1 MSALLD
7 RRPAAVRASQ
17 GFVRGSKRISL
28 MSAEDDR
35 NRAELEFL
43 TTRLSELRA
52 ELQANE
58 AELGMPIDEETA
70 PKIIAEV
77 VSVLR
82 DAGKAELAVRYE
94 TAVTEAMSAIA
105 DHQRLIEDK
114 ADDVAISAARER
126 QDDAVENLQR
136 VDAEVDAF
144 LEGRR

>member
-1 MSALLD
+1 
-7 RRPAAVRASQ
+7 V
-17 GFVRGSKRISL
+17 
-28 MSAEDDR
+28 
-35 NRAELEFL
+35 
-43 TTRLSELRA
+43 LRA